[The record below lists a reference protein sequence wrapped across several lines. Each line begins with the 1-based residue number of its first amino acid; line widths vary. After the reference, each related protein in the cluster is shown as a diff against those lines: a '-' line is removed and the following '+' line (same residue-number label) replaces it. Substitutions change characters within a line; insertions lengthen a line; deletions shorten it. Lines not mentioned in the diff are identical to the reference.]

1 MMKTTIRAMQSLDII
16 DCAKIARQ
24 SAVAEVYGFTETN
37 WTTDLSVALNAKE
50 SILFVAEWEGET
62 AGFAWV
68 HPHGAFQS
76 APYLRFIAVNPLF
89 RGKGIGS
96 DLIREFERQTR
107 HIRRDFLVL
116 VSDFNFEAQ
125 SLYTKLGYQKVGEL
139 PGFLVSGVTE
149 FIMVK
154 KWSIEGA

>member
-1 MMKTTIRAMQSLDII
+1 MKTTIRAMQSLDIT

-24 SAVAEVYGFTETN
+24 STVAEVYGFTEAG
-37 WTTDLSVALNAKE
+37 WTGDLAAALDAKE

-68 HPHGAFQS
+68 HPRGAFQC

-89 RGKGIGS
+89 RGKGVGS
-96 DLIREFERQTR
+96 ELIREFERQTR
-107 HIRRDFLVL
+107 HIKRDFVLL

-125 SLYTKLGYQKVGEL
+125 SLYAKLGYQKVGEL
-139 PGFLVSGVTE
+139 PGFLVNGVTE

-154 KWSIEGA
+154 KWSIAGA